1 MIAGAY
7 KHPDCRI
14 GIIIGTGTNA
24 AYVENLDIVDLYEG
38 ERTFNREVAINTEWG
53 AFGNT
58 GSLDI
63 VRTIYDYELDR
74 NSLNPGKQVRYL
86 KQYLKF
92 TNMSIYS
99 PKFSIP

>member
-7 KHPDCRI
+7 KHPHCRI
-14 GIIIGTGTNA
+14 GIIVGTGTNA
-24 AYVENLDIVDLYEG
+24 AYVENLDIVDMYEG
-38 ERTFNREVAINTEWG
+38 DRPSNNEVVINTEWG

-74 NSLNPGKQVRYL
+74 NSLNPGKQVTNIL
-86 KQYLKF
+86 K
-92 TNMSIYS
+92 IS
-99 PKFSIP
+99 PFIL

>member
-1 MIAGAY
+1 MNDTTGCLIAGAY
-7 KHPDCRI
+7 KHPNCRI

-38 ERTFNREVAINTEWG
+38 DRTSNREVAINTEWG

-74 NSLNPGKQVRYL
+74 NSLNPGKQV
-86 KQYLKF
+86 
-92 TNMSIYS
+92 
-99 PKFSIP
+99 

>member
-1 MIAGAY
+1 MNDTTGCLIACAY

-14 GIIIGTGTNA
+14 GIIVGTGTNA
-24 AYVENLDIVDLYEG
+24 SYVEKVGMAELYEG
-38 ERTFNREVAINTEWG
+38 HRPSTDSEVVINTEWG

-74 NSLNPGKQVRYL
+74 NSLNPGKQVFIYL
-86 KQYLKF
+86 
-92 TNMSIYS
+92 T
-99 PKFSIP
+99 